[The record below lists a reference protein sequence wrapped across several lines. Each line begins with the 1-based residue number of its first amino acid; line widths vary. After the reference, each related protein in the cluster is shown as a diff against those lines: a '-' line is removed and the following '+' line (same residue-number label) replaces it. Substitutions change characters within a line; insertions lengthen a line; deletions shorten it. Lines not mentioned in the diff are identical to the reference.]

1 MPRHSPFTIH
11 LTPTERHAL
20 ERLARQYTAPYR
32 DVVRARLVL
41 FAADGWRND
50 QIADRLDLPRQIV
63 SKWRKRFAEHRLA
76 GLIDEPRQ
84 PVAPPRGGRR
94 APAGRVPPSAASLW
108 D

>member
-1 MPRHSPFTIH
+1 MPRHSPFAIV
-11 LTPTERHAL
+11 LTTAERQAL
-20 ERLARQYTAPYR
+20 ERRARQYTAPYR

-63 SKWRKRFAEHRLA
+63 SKWRKRFAEDRLA
-76 GLIDEPRQ
+76 GLTDEPRRKTTR
-84 PVAPPRGGRR
+84 RGARR
-94 APAGRVPPSAASLW
+94 ARATHARASAVPLS